1 MGKKLRLS
9 LLAASFLSSLL
20 PAVTGSAAT
29 APSTLLQIHCG
40 TEVGRTCDQALTGI
54 RKVFNDRVRQ
64 QVAPKDGQNGY
75 YRRKDLLQTPRAGSD
90 PLSGRF
96 EVETRQADFPQA
108 CSLNGNRFNGDTA
121 EKETS
126 HLGDSCGEPD
136 RVACRTG
143 STGELRAQL
152 LMNSGDRESAYLHGA
167 YIEALACVLQEMGS
181 QMTRDQELKLAG
193 DDTTTNSCLT
203 LFGPYA
209 DARLRLIQDAE
220 KAKRD
225 GTPLCRFTE
234 DGLPEQAGC
243 YASAALQALD
253 ALFTAM
259 AACETFRR
267 ADEAFEA
274 YRVTVASPEA
284 RRRFWL
290 EQGGKCAKT
299 SKSCLALEACHHEG
313 YRTLLAEE
321 AKKRFSEE
329 NKGGKCGL
337 P

>member
-1 MGKKLRLS
+1 MGKKLRLG

-20 PAVTGSAAT
+20 TAVAGSAAT
-29 APSTLLQIHCG
+29 APATLLQIHCG
-40 TEVGRTCDQALTGI
+40 TEVGRTCAQALNGI
-54 RKVFNDRVRQ
+54 SKVFNERVHQ
-64 QVAPKDGQNGY
+64 QVDPKDGQNGY

-121 EKETS
+121 EKESS
-126 HLGDSCGEPD
+126 HLGDPCGEPD
-136 RVACRTG
+136 RVACRTS

-152 LMNSGDRESAYLHGA
+152 LMNSGSRESAYLHGA
-167 YIEALACVLQEMGS
+167 YIEALACVSREMGS

-193 DDTTTNSCLT
+193 DDTTNSCLT

-274 YRVTVASPEA
+274 YRVAVASPEA

-299 SKSCLALEACHHEG
+299 SATCPALEACHQDG
-313 YRTLLAEE
+313 YRSLLEEE
-321 AKKRFSEE
+321 AKRRFKTEDPA
-329 NKGGKCGL
+329 GKCGL